1 MLFGS
6 IFLSVFVEKD
16 RNGKKIIVTCLDVI
30 SSLFA
35 QKAHVNTERVP
46 PAHPVILLKS
56 NKFNM
61 AAVLVKRSIDQQRSN
76 VLMF

>member
-35 QKAHVNTERVP
+35 QKARVNTERVP